1 MKYDYTVREFM
12 HKDSYSGTISSY
24 NDTHIKKTES
34 LIVIINPII

>member
-1 MKYDYTVREFM
+1 MKYNYTVREFM
-12 HKDSYSGTISSY
+12 HKNPYSTISSY

>member
-1 MKYDYTVREFM
+1 MKYDYIVREFM
-12 HKDSYSGTISSY
+12 HKISYTTISFH